1 MFKSERQFIEEVEF
15 RPLDRQVFVLLTV
28 HILIVHFPR
37 LLCFKSCRTFNL
49 IIDHPLSVNCMVHFA
64 FMYRPLWLMTVHS
77 NPFSEG
83 DDRNQI
89 LKYYK
94 NAYNNPSYLN
104 NSYISLN
111 FLDDLSRFEDVDIDL
126 VHLVKNN

>member
-1 MFKSERQFIEEVEF
+1 
-15 RPLDRQVFVLLTV
+15 
-28 HILIVHFPR
+28 
-37 LLCFKSCRTFNL
+37 
-49 IIDHPLSVNCMVHFA
+49 
-64 FMYRPLWLMTVHS
+64 MTVHS
-77 NPFSEG
+77 RLNPFFEG